1 LKEEEF
7 DPGDR
12 GGFWTFG
19 HLGFLCRASTI
30 IPSIFGE
37 RFTCHLIYWS
47 LARVGEKEG
56 ALQKGVSSVWRSRSS
71 LFSWRLHQGVCL
83 APIYIPSKFH
93 SIWRL
98 PAVRPNYWV
107 SAVIQEG
114 ATQFGVSVIGGADLY
129 LSA

>member
-37 RFTCHLIYWS
+37 RFTFHLIYWS
-47 LARVGEKEG
+47 LERVGEKEG
-56 ALQKGVSSVWRSRSS
+56 ALQKGVSSVWRSISS
-71 LFSWRLHQGVCL
+71 LFSWRLHQGVFL
-83 APIYIPSKFH
+83 SPIYIPNKFH

-98 PAVRPNYWV
+98 LAVRPNYWV
-107 SAVIQEG
+107 SAVI
-114 ATQFGVSVIGGADLY
+114 
-129 LSA
+129 